1 MICYGTGPRVPEI
14 HSTHNLALG
23 GGCTKTTQVLH
34 GFRNVKKKGSF
45 QDGEMDRNGDS
56 WDFCFFKLGWKSIL
70 NILEFE
76 MLFIDVFSNLTNFS
90 TFHGNSDN

>member
-23 GGCTKTTQVLH
+23 GGCTKTAQVLH

-45 QDGEMDRNGDS
+45 QGAKWIEMVTHGI
-56 WDFCFFKLGWKSIL
+56 F
-70 NILEFE
+70 
-76 MLFIDVFSNLTNFS
+76 VFSS
-90 TFHGNSDN
+90 